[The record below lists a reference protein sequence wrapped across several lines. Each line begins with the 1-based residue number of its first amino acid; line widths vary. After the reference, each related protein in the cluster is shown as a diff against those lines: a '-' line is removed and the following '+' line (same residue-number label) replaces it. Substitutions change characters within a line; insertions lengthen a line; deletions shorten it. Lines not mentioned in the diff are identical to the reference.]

1 MATQTVQATNTAP
14 KKKIKIAPIVCFI
27 VTVILAVLFVY
38 PVYFAVISAFKS
50 NGEILKAPLAFP
62 TELYLQNFKD
72 LFAKTDFFTA
82 IWHTVFLTVV
92 SEVLIILV
100 VPLSAYAIERHN
112 SKATKFV

>member
-27 VTVILAVLFVY
+27 VTVLLAVLFVY

-62 TELYLQNFKD
+62 TEMYLTYKGQNLMARVAPTSKSRRGD
-72 LFAKTDFFTA
+72 KVTMAMDTHKIHLFDPETE
-82 IWHTVFLTVV
+82 LT
-92 SEVLIILV
+92 LL
-100 VPLSAYAIERHN
+100 N
-112 SKATKFV
+112 

>member
-27 VTVILAVLFVY
+27 VTVILAVLFIY

-72 LFAKTDFFTA
+72 LFGRPPCRSPGGPRQSRTYTA
-82 IWHTVFLTVV
+82 GRRW
-92 SEVLIILV
+92 S
-100 VPLSAYAIERHN
+100 LSQSRGLRP
-112 SKATKFV
+112 S

>member
-27 VTVILAVLFVY
+27 VTVILAVLFIY

-82 IWHTVFLTVV
+82 IWHTVFC
-92 SEVLIILV
+92 
-100 VPLSAYAIERHN
+100 PLSARC
-112 SKATKFV
+112 

>member
-27 VTVILAVLFVY
+27 VTVLLAVLFVY

-62 TELYLQNFKD
+62 NEMYLQNFKD

-100 VPLSAYAIERHN
+100 VPLSA
-112 SKATKFV
+112 